1 MIMASIPDRQWSSI
15 GVEKAMFNELKTLKV
30 QAEERAGRRLTW
42 ADFFAILMGLHEM
55 RSVAIPAEQV
65 PVAHMHQEKPGEEPL
80 SPEQLEEMGLEE
92 ISLPQREGP
101 GIHRRQGGR
110 KGHPVSQGVLA
121 HTAGGII
128 ERADTG
134 G

>member
-1 MIMASIPDRQWSSI
+1 MASIPDRQWSSI

-92 ISLPQREGP
+92 ISFLNERDREFIADRVAEKVIQFLKESLPILRE
-101 GIHRRQGGR
+101 
-110 KGHPVSQGVLA
+110 
-121 HTAGGII
+121 
-128 ERADTG
+128 E
-134 G
+134 